1 MAGEAC
7 VDIKL
12 IGKVTVRQKLQV
24 FSLYTL
30 THKNAIYTYICNQS
44 LSGHNVK
51 TDFIGLAND
60 FPCTDG

>member
-30 THKNAIYTYICNQS
+30 THINAIYTYICNQS
-44 LSGHNVK
+44 SSGHNVK